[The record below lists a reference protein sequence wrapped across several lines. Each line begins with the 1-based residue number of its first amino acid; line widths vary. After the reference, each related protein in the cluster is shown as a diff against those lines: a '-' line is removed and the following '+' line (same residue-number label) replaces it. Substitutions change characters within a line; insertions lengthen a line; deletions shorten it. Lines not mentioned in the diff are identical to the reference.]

1 VSNQLRNVRSAGRIP
16 SPGTW
21 WGPQPPQ
28 GDPMSIAALIR
39 AGTLDAELAG
49 LLWLL
54 VEARLPV
61 VVAAGPR
68 LAGKTTVLTALLE
81 FLPPTV
87 EVVALRGWSEDFAW
101 LPEAGQLG
109 WHGIT
114 TDRIGDEEAAPP
126 TGHVSPTTTYLVA
139 NEVSPHLPMYTWG
152 EAARLAVR
160 ATSIGYGL
168 GATLHADS
176 LEDVFAELRGPDVRL
191 TDDEL
196 SHLGVVLVLGTG
208 RGRDGRLLRRVQAAH
223 YIRPIARDVHG
234 HVQRMN
240 PAVLAT
246 WNASTD
252 SFEHFAWGVAT
263 ELADRVGRAAR
274 DFNSEHARRTDLLNG
289 LVAAGVEDIDTVRA
303 AIETYRTPAGAHRH

>member
-1 VSNQLRNVRSAGRIP
+1 
-16 SPGTW
+16 
-21 WGPQPPQ
+21 
-28 GDPMSIAALIR
+28 MSTTALIR
-39 AGTLDAELAG
+39 AGTLDAELVG

-61 VVAAGPR
+61 IVAAGPR

-81 FLPPTV
+81 FLPPAV

-109 WHGIT
+109 WHGVAEGQRSDDVT
-114 TDRIGDEEAAPP
+114 RAPAGCTP
-126 TGHVSPTTTYLVA
+126 TRPVSPATTYLVA
-139 NEVSPHLPMYTWG
+139 NELSPHLPMYTWG

-176 LEDVFAELRGPDVRL
+176 LEDVFDELRGPDVRL

-196 SHLGVVLVLGTG
+196 SNLGVVLILGAS
-208 RGRDGRLLRRVQAAH
+208 RGPDGHPIRRVRAVH
-223 YIRPIARDVHG
+223 YIRPVARDMHG
-234 HVQRMN
+234 HVQRMS

-246 WNASTD
+246 WNPAAD
-252 SFEHFAWGVAT
+252 AFEHFAWGVST
-263 ELADRVGRAAR
+263 ELADRVGRSAP
-274 DFNSEHARRTDLLNG
+274 DFNTEHARRTDLLNA
-289 LVAAGVEDIDTVRA
+289 LVAAGVDDFDTVRA
-303 AIETYRTPAGAHRH
+303 AIESYRAPASAHRH